1 MTTTDGPL
9 PQPGVA
15 DRIVHEH
22 GALRQKIEGIN
33 SVLSGPRPEPTEVD
47 RLLREFLT
55 ALHVHFTTEES
66 EGFFTAIVTN
76 APQHAER
83 AGELCIEHRQLL
95 HDADDLCRFA
105 EAGSPSMP
113 WWRELT
119 GRCHEFNKRL
129 ARHEREEHRL
139 MNEAHHVGMGPAA

>member
-15 DRIVHEH
+15 DRIVQEH

-47 RLLREFLT
+47 CLLREFLT
-55 ALHVHFTTEES
+55 ALQVHFTTEEN
-66 EGFFTAIVTN
+66 EGFFTEIVMN

-113 WWRELT
+113 WWRELS
-119 GRCHEFNKRL
+119 GRCREFTKRL
-129 ARHEREEHRL
+129 TRHEREEHRL
-139 MNEAHHVGMGPAA
+139 RDEAYHAGMGPAA